1 MKKLIIGFLVVAML
15 VCACVGVSADEAMGN
30 RYVID
35 DVTVIF
41 DADSQ
46 FSVEQQEAIA
56 DLLVHPEYG
65 TSTAGLMC
73 TLFGHKNTS
82 ETAITITHKYNVES
96 PRCLKEFFTVTS
108 CSRCDET
115 TVEKTGQLFITCCP
129 EE

>member
-1 MKKLIIGFLVVAML
+1 MKKWIVGLLVTAML
-15 VCACVGVSADEAMGN
+15 MCACVGVSADQATGN
-30 RYVID
+30 CYTVD
-35 DVTVIF
+35 GVTVVF

-56 DLLVHPEYG
+56 NLLVHPEYG

-82 ETAITITHKYNVES
+82 ETVISITHKYNVES
-96 PRCLKEFFTVTS
+96 PRCLQEHFEVTS

-115 TVEKTGQLFITCCP
+115 TVEKVGQLFITCCP
-129 EE
+129 ED

>member
-1 MKKLIIGFLVVAML
+1 MKRLIVGFLVVVTL
-15 VCACVGVSADEAMGN
+15 LCACVGVSADEATGN
-30 RYVID
+30 RYTVD
-35 DVTVIF
+35 GVTVVF

-56 DLLVHPEYG
+56 NLLVHPEYG

-96 PRCLKEFFTVTS
+96 PRCLQENFVVTS
-108 CSRCDET
+108 CSRCGES
-115 TVEKTGQLFITCCP
+115 TVERVSYKYISCCP
-129 EE
+129 ED